1 MRFASS
7 PNRRVGAGT
16 KPPTSPS
23 DMKVRCFV
31 VLSVARFNC
40 IHGSVLLCA
49 HNSVLGLFCPPLF
62 CSENFCQD
70 LTISHVNDITRA
82 SMSCLFCALAMT
94 VRLTKRFAERIVL
107 RQNLFVALIAAC
119 TCSAMDLSQQ

>member
-1 MRFASS
+1 
-7 PNRRVGAGT
+7 
-16 KPPTSPS
+16 
-23 DMKVRCFV
+23 MKVRRSV
-31 VLSVARFNC
+31 VLSVARFHC

-49 HNSVLGLFCPPLF
+49 HNSVLSLLSSTFF

-82 SMSCLFCALAMT
+82 SMSCLFCALAVT

-119 TCSAMDLSQQ
+119 SAMDLSQQ